1 MLSQARALTFDVTE
15 STLEA
20 ALLEPDEIKRH
31 RPPYNIALME
41 EERHIWFTARD
52 LGERSGQPSSQHP
65 LGPFTSAMTLDRFA
79 ALANASPTA
88 LGLGP
93 ATPDA
98 RVFAEG
104 YARLCAAHP
113 ELSHNHLHGGLHGAS
128 HEDLRDNL
136 REDLNPRIR
145 LLRLGTRLWRE
156 GRRDRENANE
166 EEFRLGDD
174 VMPEDIQSD
183 LERVALRAALARRR
197 AKWVTRLVD
206 AAIVWQEPGSDRARL
221 IVIEHG
227 EIITRAWVDPDT
239 APPIPPGHARR
250 RDARHEGFTVARF
263 DRLRVLM
270 TELKRLLAEGAP
282 VALRVGE
289 RPALTGARLAA
300 ALSWV

>member
-1 MLSQARALTFDVTE
+1 M
-15 STLEA
+15 
-20 ALLEPDEIKRH
+20 
-31 RPPYNIALME
+31 
-41 EERHIWFTARD
+41 
-52 LGERSGQPSSQHP
+52 
-65 LGPFTSAMTLDRFA
+65 
-79 ALANASPTA
+79 
-88 LGLGP
+88 
-93 ATPDA
+93 
-98 RVFAEG
+98 
-104 YARLCAAHP
+104 
-113 ELSHNHLHGGLHGAS
+113 
-128 HEDLRDNL
+128 
-136 REDLNPRIR
+136 R

-156 GRRDRENANE
+156 GRRDREEAAN

-206 AAIVWQEPGSDRARL
+206 AAIVWQEPGADRARL

-227 EIITRAWVDPDT
+227 EIITRAWVDANATDMM
-239 APPIPPGHARR
+239 PPIPPGHARR

-282 VALRVGE
+282 VALRLGE
-289 RPALTGARLAA
+289 RPTLTGVHLAA